1 MGNLSLRRA
10 HPWKRGKHH
19 APSMLRVMR
28 SLIHRVISQFA
39 KCSIRSVSDQRHL
52 IVLTFWEV
60 LIKKTL
66 WEASLPSTLK
76 WGIYKP
82 VGLPT
87 EFKWL
92 SCAPDKSHK
101 EPKLL
106 EWSEQEN
113 RILSKNSKIYAIWPG
128 TCRKGPSI
136 KKWDSEPV
144 ATSISILLQRANPAM
159 RTWGKVC
166 KGEVIGLEIEKWAAA
181 VSPRSLLFSRVCLF

>member
-1 MGNLSLRRA
+1 
-10 HPWKRGKHH
+10 
-19 APSMLRVMR
+19 MLRVMR
-28 SLIHRVISQFA
+28 SLSHRVVSQFA
-39 KCSIRSVSDQRHL
+39 KCSTRSVSDQRHR
-52 IVLTFWEV
+52 IALTVWEV
-60 LIKKTL
+60 LTKKTL

-82 VGLPT
+82 GGLPT

-92 SCAPDKSHK
+92 SCAPAKSHK

-106 EWSEQEN
+106 ERSEQEN
-113 RILSKNSKIYAIWPG
+113 RILSRNSKIYALRPG
-128 TCRKGPSI
+128 TRRQGPSI

-144 ATSISILLQRANPAM
+144 ATSTSILLQRANPAM

-166 KGEVIGLEIEKWAAA
+166 NGEVIGLEIEKWAAA